1 MKVDNDVLNANQV
14 ITCSNAVVKFVD
26 QKHFIAFVSER
37 YNNSLQP
44 GYHLVFHS
52 TFLRPSPFFRTKE

>member
-26 QKHFIAFVSER
+26 QKHFIAFDSEH

-44 GYHLVFHS
+44 GYHLVFHF
-52 TFLRPSPFFRTKE
+52 TFLRPSPLNKIK